1 MPVLCMKRPETTAA
15 HYRLIDSRYG
25 RHAGALLWHVRRY
38 SSNSFLEPFAIYSAT
53 LVIWRYSVSVQI
65 FRRHHQGES
74 QVRQYG
80 TMHATADSPQASVL
94 EDTAAT
100 SESEDDP
107 EPSFIHLDRP
117 CDDEMVQTF
126 VRCGHRMTGY
136 MLRVGDICAPSAPK
150 KILKEGVRLLACR
163 GDTEASAVQ
172 RPQPQSTQRQ
182 QSGAGAGPKHQGE
195 QGPEAWGLERLF
207 VGVLESLIEATG
219 H

>member
-1 MPVLCMKRPETTAA
+1 MPVLHVEGPETLTV
-15 HYRLIDSRYG
+15 HYRLTDFRYR

-38 SSNSFLEPFAIYSAT
+38 SSNSFLEPFAIYAAT
-53 LVIWRYSVSVQI
+53 LVIWGYSVSIQI

-74 QVRQYG
+74 QARQYD
-80 TMHATADSPQASVL
+80 TMRATAISPQASVL

-126 VRCGHRMTGY
+126 VRCGHKMTGH

-150 KILKEGVRLLACR
+150 RILKEGVRLLACK
-163 GDTEASAVQ
+163 GDTEASAGQ
-172 RPQPQSTQRQ
+172 RPQTQSTQRQ
-182 QSGAGAGPKHQGE
+182 QSGAGAESKHQGE

-219 H
+219 D